1 MSASPTSPSSSPSPS
16 IDLDAYFDRI
26 RYTGPREP
34 TLATL
39 NSLVAAHVEQ
49 IPFENFDSLLNR
61 PVLLDPASL
70 QRKLIHDRR
79 GGYCFEQNGLLLL
92 VLESL
97 GFHVRPLSARARV
110 GRERHSIPPRTHL
123 FCRVE
128 LDGVS
133 WLADAGI
140 GRLSPTAALRLELD
154 TEQPTPHEPR
164 RLIREGSLYYHQAR
178 VAGAWTDV
186 CDFTLEE
193 MPLIDC
199 EVASWFTCTHP
210 QSHMKGRLLVARAA
224 PEGRRV
230 TLLDNEFTI
239 READGTPNTRTLTS
253 RDELLSV
260 LAEHFGLH
268 LDPDIRFHV
277 AALPWMA

>member
-1 MSASPTSPSSSPSPS
+1 MPESPTPSAPTSPA

-39 NSLVAAHVEQ
+39 NALVAAHAEH
-49 IPFENFDSLLNR
+49 IPFENFDSLLRR
-61 PVLLDPASL
+61 PVLLDAASL

-92 VLESL
+92 VLETL
-97 GFHVRPLSARARV
+97 GFHVRPISARVRV
-110 GRERHSIPPRTHL
+110 GRERHVTPPRTHL

-133 WLADAGI
+133 WLADVGI
-140 GRLSPTAALRLELD
+140 GALSPTAALRLELD
-154 TEQPTPHEPR
+154 VEQPTPHETR
-164 RLIREGSLYYHQAR
+164 RLIREGSLYYHQAHL
-178 VAGAWTDV
+178 AGRWTDV
-186 CDFTLEE
+186 CEFTLEE
-193 MPLIDC
+193 MPLIDR
-199 EVASWFTCTHP
+199 EVGNWYTSTHP
-210 QSHMKGRLLVARAA
+210 QSHFQGRILVARAA
-224 PEGRRV
+224 SGGRRV

-239 READGTPNTRTLTS
+239 READGTPSKRLLTS
-253 RDELLSV
+253 REELLSV

-268 LDPDIRFHV
+268 LEPDVRFRV
-277 AALPWMA
+277 ATMPWMA

>member
-1 MSASPTSPSSSPSPS
+1 MSAFPTSPASSPSAS

-39 NSLVAAHVEQ
+39 NGLVAAHVEQ

-178 VAGAWTDV
+178 VAGEWTDV

-193 MPLIDC
+193 MPFIDC

-239 READGTPNTRTLTS
+239 READGTPNKRTLTS

-268 LDPDIRFHV
+268 LDRDIRFHV